1 MNIEEL
7 LKYTIQHNASDLHL
21 VVGYPPMVRID
32 GILLNVANYV
42 IDDTTIKT
50 FVDPLLS
57 SSQKEFLD
65 VNKEVDF
72 SYEFKETHD
81 RFRINVFHQLGHLSA
96 ALRLI
101 PSKIRTVE
109 ELFLPEIV
117 HNFTT
122 LPQGLILVTGP
133 TGHGKTTTLAALLQE
148 INSKYP
154 KHIITIEDPIEYV
167 FPKGKALIEQRE
179 VGEDTHSW
187 DISLRSALREDPDVV
202 LIGEMRDFETIAAA
216 ITIAETGHLVF
227 ATLHT
232 NSAPQT
238 IDRIIDVFPDVQQT
252 QIRSQLADIIEGIIS
267 QRLIPTIGGGRRVA
281 VEIMLANS
289 AVRNMIRESKTY
301 QLNSVIQTS
310 SNIGMVS
317 LEKSLVALVREGK
330 ISVDDAKSMSS
341 SPDEVLRLFRGRM
354 E

>member
-1 MNIEEL
+1 MNIEDL

-21 VVGYPPMVRID
+21 VVGYAPQVRID
-32 GILLNVANYV
+32 GILVNVSNYI

-50 FVDPLLS
+50 FMDPLLS
-57 SSQKEFLD
+57 SAQKEFLD

-109 ELFLPEIV
+109 ELFLPEV
-117 HNFTT
+117 MHNFTN
-122 LPQGLILVTGP
+122 LPQGLILITGP
-133 TGHGKTTTLAALLQE
+133 TGHGKTTTLAALIQE
-148 INSKYP
+148 INMKYP
-154 KHIITIEDPIEYV
+154 KHVLTIEDPIEYV
-167 FPKGKALIEQRE
+167 FPTGKALIEQRE
-179 VGEDTHSW
+179 IGEDTHSW

-238 IDRIIDVFPDVQQT
+238 VDRIIDVFPDVQQT
-252 QIRSQLADIIEGIIS
+252 QIRSQLADILEGIVS
-267 QRLIPTIGGGRRVA
+267 QRLIPTIGGGRRIA
-281 VEIMLANS
+281 VEVLLANP

-301 QLNSVIQTS
+301 QLDSVIQTS
-310 SNIGMVS
+310 SNVGMVS
-317 LEKSLVALVREGK
+317 LEKSLVSLVREGK
-330 ISVDDAKSMSS
+330 ISIDDAKAISPH
-341 SPDEVLRLFRGRM
+341 PDEVLRLFRGRM